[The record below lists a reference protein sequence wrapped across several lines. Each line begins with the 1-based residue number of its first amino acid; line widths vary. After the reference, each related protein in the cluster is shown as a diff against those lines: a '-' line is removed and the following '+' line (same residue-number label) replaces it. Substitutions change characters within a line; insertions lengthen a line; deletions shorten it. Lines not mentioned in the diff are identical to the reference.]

1 MKYCVSNGIAEVD
14 HQSFMDTR
22 EESDGSLVLT
32 YDSSLWTRWLIGGT
46 LVLLGMASYNY
57 LIGPRDDERIIGLL
71 AGAATL
77 AVIALVMLEQC
88 RFTLN
93 PIPRLIEWEQ
103 RWGFR
108 RRAGVTAFADVQH
121 VSVETPIGDT
131 GIPSRRVVLHL
142 TDGSFLPLTVGYKPD
157 VDGAIAQSA
166 EMLRRVLGQNPAPSS
181 SEMARALIEQGR
193 AVEAIKILVEHEGLS
208 LKDAKDRVDQIRRG

>member
-1 MKYCVSNGIAEVD
+1 MKYCVSNGIAETVLIV
-14 HQSFMDTR
+14 MDTR
-22 EESDGSLVLT
+22 EEADGSLVLT

-46 LVLLGMASYNY
+46 LVLLGVAAYDY
-57 LIGPRDDERIIGLL
+57 VIGPRDDERIIGLL

-121 VSVETPIGDT
+121 VSVETPIGDS

-142 TDGSFLPLTVGYKPD
+142 ADGTLLPLTVGYKPD
-157 VDGAIAQSA
+157 VDGAIARSA
-166 EMLRRVLGQNPAPSS
+166 EMLRRVLGQDPKPSPS
-181 SEMARALIEQGR
+181 QSARALMRQGKT
-193 AVEAIKILVEHEGLS
+193 VEAVKIFMEHEGLS
-208 LKDAKDRVDQIRRG
+208 LKDAKDRVDQIRRS